1 MTDVCSFRPACRSA
15 NPPAAPPD
23 RRTLTVLSRSGR
35 LFSGVICVHEPVD
48 LREALPADATS
59 ASRARALVRRAL
71 RDAGADEW
79 VEAAQLAVSEVVTN
93 ALVHSGTAIGVRV
106 RVGGDGL
113 RVEVTDGSPQHPTA
127 REYATLAGTG
137 RGLTLL
143 EDAVDRWGV
152 VPSAAGK
159 IVWFEIQSTEAA
171 YADAP
176 GSMVA
181 VGERHHADA
190 AIVELRNV
198 PLLMHAAWQEHAAAL
213 LRDFLLVEL
222 DEDPDA
228 IEWHARASDALQ
240 VLFDQIPSPEL
251 RDDPEA
257 LMATAIEPEVSLP
270 VAVLTVP
277 QRSLPHFDALDELLE
292 RAVEAAHDGR
302 LLVPPTQPE
311 VQDLRTWLCD
321 QIRGQAGGTRTPEPW
336 EARTDL
342 RAVVDLVD
350 YVDWDPGEVSASPR
364 KLIATDERSVVVAA
378 SRPALAFLGYADA
391 ADLVGHRI
399 IAIIP
404 QRYRQAHIAGTTL
417 HVVNGRSPLLGVPV
431 RVPVL
436 RADGSE
442 TVAVLLVEPRR
453 RSAGR
458 QVYIGELTPA

>member
-1 MTDVCSFRPACRSA
+1 
-15 NPPAAPPD
+15 
-23 RRTLTVLSRSGR
+23 
-35 LFSGVICVHEPVD
+35 VISVHEPVQ
-48 LREALPADATS
+48 LQQALPADATS
-59 ASRARALVRRAL
+59 AARARALVRQAL
-71 RDAGADEW
+71 RDADADEW

-93 ALVHSGTAIGVRV
+93 ALVHSGTAIAVWVRV
-106 RVGGDGL
+106 DGDGL

-152 VPSAAGK
+152 APTAQGK
-159 IVWFEIQSTEAA
+159 TVWFEIQRTEAA

-176 GSMVA
+176 GMIV
-181 VGERHHADA
+181 VGERHHGDA
-190 AIVELRNV
+190 SVVELRNV

-213 LRDFLLVEL
+213 LRDFLLVQL

-240 VLFDQIPSPEL
+240 VLFEQIPAPDL
-251 RDDPEA
+251 RDEPEA
-257 LMATAIEPEVSLP
+257 LMASAVEPDVSLP
-270 VAVLTVP
+270 VALLNVP

-311 VQDLRTWLCD
+311 VQELRTWLCD
-321 QIRGQAGGTRTPEPW
+321 QVRGQAGGTTAPEAW

-350 YVDWDPGEVSASPR
+350 YADWDADEVSASPR
-364 KLIATDERSVVVAA
+364 TLIATDERIVVVAA
-378 SRPALAFLGYADA
+378 SRSALAFLGYAEP
-391 ADLVGHRI
+391 ADLVGRRI

-404 QRYRQAHIAGTTL
+404 PRYRQAHIAGTTL

-436 RADGSE
+436 RADGTE